1 MRAVRAPLRSMI
13 ALVARVVPW
22 MTIATSSAARP
33 AADRIA
39 ATPSLT
45 PCSGADGFVRTL
57 VVLRRPSCSRATSVK
72 VPPMSTA
79 KRVRCISFLLS
90 LGFSRP
96 HVSNHSDSHAQ
107 RVARQIGERN
117 ILHLDRLD
125 AALPRTGAHRL
136 GLGPLACG
144 RDGLAP
150 LHIGEDLVDSP
161 AHLRDGRA
169 ERVGDA

>member
-1 MRAVRAPLRSMI
+1 
-13 ALVARVVPW
+13 

-39 ATPSLT
+39 ATPCLT
-45 PCSGADGFVRTL
+45 PCSGADGVVRTL
-57 VVLRRPSCSRATSVK
+57 VVLRRPSCATATSVK

-96 HVSNHSDSHAQ
+96 HVSNHPGSHAQ

-117 ILHLDRLD
+117 ILHLDKLD
-125 AALPRTGAHRL
+125 AALERTGAHRI
-136 GLGPLACG
+136 GLG
-144 RDGLAP
+144 AP
-150 LHIGEDLVDSP
+150 AWGTRITPDTPGKPSGTRNPPPPTTTSGSAPGSVFT
-161 AHLRDGRA
+161 
-169 ERVGDA
+169 